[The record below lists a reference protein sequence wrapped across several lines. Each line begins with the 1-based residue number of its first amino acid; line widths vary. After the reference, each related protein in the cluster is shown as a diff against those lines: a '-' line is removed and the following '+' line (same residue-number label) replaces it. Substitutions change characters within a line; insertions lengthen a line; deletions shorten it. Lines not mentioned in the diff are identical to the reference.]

1 MWDSQSKDEVRLP
14 ICLVNSHL
22 SWRLSYCVCQVFSAC
37 LGMAAIVVF
46 CGCGSSTERTSSEH
60 ASPMRTATELANT
73 DTNSSTTSNSVPS
86 SNDETV
92 TETVEEMAATTSTDS
107 TSHSVGGNSHDVS
120 AQTDSTDPSLFK
132 NSSISTE
139 SFVDWP
145 APLVA
150 LFVTGRQHGY
160 IEPCGCT
167 GLANQKGGLARRH
180 TVLETMRGLGWSSI
194 ALDVGNQ
201 VRRFG
206 KQPEIKYQTTIN
218 GLREMKYDVISF
230 GPDDLR
236 LSSDEILA
244 AVIADEEDV
253 PFVVANVDIAG
264 FLPTFRVS
272 EVAGRKIGVTSVLGN
287 SHRDRV
293 TDDDLLSV
301 RDATEALREVRT
313 ELVNANCDWYVLLA
327 HASIEESEELARTFP
342 EFDIVVTAGGAG
354 EPTYQPT
361 EIEGSEAV
369 LVQVGTKGMYAGV
382 IGLYEDAAQPIKYQR
397 IALDGSWSDSVTML
411 RLLAG
416 YQQQLEAL
424 QLNGLELHPVVHP
437 SGRQFV
443 GSEKCG
449 ECHTKAFDKW
459 VETPHSHATET
470 LVHPPERYEVPRHFD
485 PECLS
490 CHVTGWNAQGYYP
503 YRSGYVELEAS
514 QHLRGNGCENC
525 HGPGSQ
531 HVAAEEGESD
541 LDDDQLEALRDQM
554 KLAMADA
561 KENCLQCHDI
571 DNSPDFHVEE
581 AFEKEYWPAIEHI
594 GKD

>member
-14 ICLVNSHL
+14 ICLVKSHL
-22 SWRLSYCVCQVFSAC
+22 SWRLSYCVCQIFSAC

-107 TSHSVGGNSHDVS
+107 TSHSVGGNAHDVS
-120 AQTDSTDPSLFK
+120 AQTDSTDPSLFR

-397 IALDGSWSDSVTML
+397 IALDGSWSDSVAML

-554 KLAMADA
+554 KLALADA
-561 KENCLQCHDI
+561 KENCLKCHDI

>member
-1 MWDSQSKDEVRLP
+1 
-14 ICLVNSHL
+14 
-22 SWRLSYCVCQVFSAC
+22 
-37 LGMAAIVVF
+37 
-46 CGCGSSTERTSSEH
+46 
-60 ASPMRTATELANT
+60 
-73 DTNSSTTSNSVPS
+73 
-86 SNDETV
+86 
-92 TETVEEMAATTSTDS
+92 
-107 TSHSVGGNSHDVS
+107 
-120 AQTDSTDPSLFK
+120 
-132 NSSISTE
+132 
-139 SFVDWP
+139 
-145 APLVA
+145 
-150 LFVTGRQHGY
+150 
-160 IEPCGCT
+160 
-167 GLANQKGGLARRH
+167 
-180 TVLETMRGLGWSSI
+180 
-194 ALDVGNQ
+194 
-201 VRRFG
+201 
-206 KQPEIKYQTTIN
+206 
-218 GLREMKYDVISF
+218 
-230 GPDDLR
+230 
-236 LSSDEILA
+236 
-244 AVIADEEDV
+244 DV

-301 RDATEALREVRT
+301 RDAAEALREVRT
-313 ELVNANCDWYVLLA
+313 ELVNASCDWYVLLA

-361 EIEGSEAV
+361 KIEGSEAV

-382 IGLYEDAAQPIKYQR
+382 IGLYEDTAQPIKYQR
-397 IALDGSWSDSVTML
+397 IALDGTWSDSVAML

-443 GSEKCG
+443 GSDKCG

-503 YRSGYVELEAS
+503 YRSGYVELKAS

-525 HGPGSQ
+525 HGPGSK